1 MTGIMFPPTPPPA
14 GTTAAVSNRSGTV
27 SVRTTEQ
34 GLPLELRID
43 PRELRYGGQR
53 LADEILTL
61 CRRSAMEAGAR
72 RRDELARDGMPA
84 EILDKLGLPTR
95 ADVATAQAIEDEE
108 EPTPTTWMRPL

>member
-1 MTGIMFPPTPPPA
+1 MTGFMFPPTPSPA
-14 GTTAAVSNRSGTV
+14 GVTAAVSNRSGTV
-27 SVRTTEQ
+27 SVRTTEH

-84 EILDKLGLPTR
+84 DVLHKLGLPTR
-95 ADVATAQAIEDEE
+95 ADVAAAQAAEDEE
-108 EPTPTTWMRPL
+108 EPAPTSWMRPL